1 MKSTIPKMKSMKS
14 QPQLSRR
21 HFLQASMAG
30 ATGAVLLPTI
40 VPSSVFGQNAP
51 SKLIQIGQIGC
62 GRIARDM
69 DLPGCLGQAKLA
81 RVVAVCDLDSK
92 RVADA
97 KKLVAARYAR
107 SGQPAGDAQTFANYQ
122 ELLQRKDIDAVS
134 ISTPDHWHAQPI
146 IEAALAG
153 KDIWVQ
159 KPFSLTIAEGRLV
172 SDVVRTTKRVFQIG
186 SQQRSTEQFYRACQL
201 VRNGAVGK
209 LKTIRI
215 GLPIDPA
222 GGKKDEMPV
231 PTNLDYKAWLGCTPD
246 VYYTEDRVHP
256 QKDFSRP
263 GWLRCE
269 QFGAGMITGWGSHH
283 LDIAHWAMGTEQTGP
298 VSIEAKATFPGP
310 DSFWN
315 VHGKYS
321 ITLQYANGVTML
333 VNDELPN
340 GVRFEGEN
348 GWIWVS
354 RGSMAVTA
362 SDPTAGQKASQAF
375 NASDPSLLKAD
386 LSKQPIQLHRSPKW
400 DHHLDWLE
408 AVRNRTQPV
417 TSPEAAHRSCSA
429 CLLSWIG
436 MKLGRPLKWDPA
448 TEQFTDAEA
457 NAMLTRV
464 EREPYGAFRAAK
476 KANFKKAI

>member
-1 MKSTIPKMKSMKS
+1 MNTQTP
-14 QPQLSRR
+14 LTRR
-21 HFLQASMAG
+21 NFLKTTVAG
-30 ATGAVLLPTI
+30 TAAAAAFPTI
-40 VPSSVFGQNAP
+40 VPSSVFGQDAP
-51 SKLIQIGQIGC
+51 SKLIQVGQIGC

-69 DLPGCLGQAKLA
+69 DLRGLLGQPGLA

-92 RVADA
+92 RVADG
-97 KKLVAARYAR
+97 KKLVEASYSK
-107 SGQPAGDAQTFANYQ
+107 SGKPAGEVKTYENYQ
-122 ELLQRKDIDAVS
+122 EMLQRTDIDAIS

-186 SQQRSTEQFYRACQL
+186 SQQRSSQQFYRACQL
-201 VRNGAVGK
+201 VRNGAIGK
-209 LKTIRI
+209 IKTIQV

-231 PTNLDYKAWLGCTPD
+231 PPTFNYKMWLGCTPD

-256 QKDFSRP
+256 QKDYGRP

-283 LDIAHWAMGTEQTGP
+283 LDIAHWAMGVETSGP
-298 VSIEAKATFPGP
+298 ISVDAKATFPGP

-321 ITLQYANGVTML
+321 IKLTYANGAVMTI
-333 VNDELPN
+333 NDELPN
-340 GVRFEGEN
+340 GLRFEGET

-354 RGSMAVTA
+354 RGDAAVTS
-362 SDPTAGQKASQAF
+362 SDPTAGQKANKAF
-375 NASDPSLLKAD
+375 NASDPKLLTAD
-386 LSKQPIQLHRSPKW
+386 LSGDKIQLHRSPKW
-400 DHHLDWLE
+400 NHHLDWLE

-429 CLLSWIG
+429 CLISWIG
-436 MKLGRPLKWDPA
+436 MKLGRPLKWNPE
-448 TEQFTDAEA
+448 TERFNDDEA

-476 KANFKKAI
+476 KANFKKNI